1 MDEMSYGTFIATG
14 IISAVSF
21 IVLGFL
27 PNFLGA
33 GICGCG
39 CINGCCNCYVAG
51 LVFVAAMSF
60 AYEIP
65 ITEKCKD
72 KFGLDVDNTKDSSKI
87 YEEVDGTCYYY
98 DKDFTVYL
106 SWVYY
111 IGIAAL
117 GLLLIALSIFVCK
130 QNCMSEEENK
140 TPEEQPMV
148 VQGEIET
155 GNNSLK
161 F

>member
-1 MDEMSYGTFIATG
+1 MDGIWYDTFFVTTVIG
-14 IISAVSF
+14 VGSF
-21 IVLGFL
+21 VVLGFV
-27 PNFLGA
+27 PNFLCA

-39 CINGCCNCYVAG
+39 WINGCCSCYVAG

-72 KFGLDVDNTKDSSKI
+72 EFDLNIDNTKDSSRI
-87 YEEVDGTCYYY
+87 YEEVDGTCYSY

-111 IGIAAL
+111 IGIAGF
-117 GLLLIALSIFVCK
+117 GLLLIALSIFAIK
-130 QNCMSEEENK
+130 PKKSEEETINTEK
-140 TPEEQPMV
+140 VPMV
-148 VQGEIET
+148 TQPVNEN
-155 GNNSLK
+155 GNNALK

>member
-1 MDEMSYGTFIATG
+1 
-14 IISAVSF
+14 
-21 IVLGFL
+21 
-27 PNFLGA
+27 
-33 GICGCG
+33 
-39 CINGCCNCYVAG
+39 
-51 LVFVAAMSF
+51 MSF

-72 KFGLDVDNTKDSSKI
+72 KFVDVDSSLI
-87 YEEVDGTCYYY
+87 YQEVDGTCYYY

-117 GLLLIALSIFVCK
+117 GLLLIALAIFGYT
-130 QNCMSEEENK
+130 QNKSEEEP
-140 TPEEQPMV
+140 TTSEEQPMV
-148 VQGEIET
+148 AQDKIEN
-155 GNNSLK
+155 GIKAFK

>member
-1 MDEMSYGTFIATG
+1 MDEQFNGIFAVTG
-14 IISAVSF
+14 LISGVCL

-27 PNFLGA
+27 PNFLCA

-39 CINGCCNCYVAG
+39 WINGCCNCYVAG

-72 KFGLDVDNTKDSSKI
+72 KFVTTDSSLI
-87 YEEVDGTCYYY
+87 YQEVDGTCYYY

-111 IGIAAL
+111 IGISAL
-117 GLLLIALSIFVCK
+117 GLLLIALAIFGYR
-130 QNCMSEEENK
+130 QNKSEEEPIK
-140 TPEEQPMV
+140 SKGQPMV
-148 VQGEIET
+148 AQGEIEN
-155 GNNSLK
+155 GNKSFK

>member
-1 MDEMSYGTFIATG
+1 MDELFYGTFAATG
-14 IISAVSF
+14 VISGVSL

-27 PNFLGA
+27 PNFLCA

-39 CINGCCNCYVAG
+39 WINGCCNCYVAG

-72 KFGLDVDNTKDSSKI
+72 KFELDFDNTKDSSLI
-87 YEEVDGTCYYY
+87 YQEVDGTCYYY
-98 DKDFTVYL
+98 NKDFTVYL

-111 IGIAAL
+111 IGISAL
-117 GLLLIALSIFVCK
+117 GLLLIALAIFGYK
-130 QNCMSEEENK
+130 QNCMSEEEPRK
-140 TPEEQPMV
+140 PEGQPMV
-148 VQGEIET
+148 AQGEIEN
-155 GNNSLK
+155 GNKAFK